1 MAPMSGV
8 LCVWVYDLH
17 MFVLCSG
24 ISVQHNA
31 NHPCV
36 HVIYT
41 FLCLYVV
48 VEVEQ
53 FVRCTRYDSYMCLL
67 DVRSGAYKCWVQGRH
82 RNVTRRL
89 LKKGHRR
96 GWNMLKPPLLPD
108 AMAAV
113 CTQAFAAMLKNA
125 SSRWLTTST
134 LWVACLRL

>member
-1 MAPMSGV
+1 MSGV

-24 ISVQHNA
+24 ISEQHNA

-67 DVRSGAYKCWVQGRH
+67 DVRSEAYKCWVQGRH
-82 RNVTRRL
+82 RNVTRSCVL
-89 LKKGHRR
+89 V
-96 GWNMLKPPLLPD
+96 D
-108 AMAAV
+108 TAAPEALNV
-113 CTQAFAAMLKNA
+113 CTP
-125 SSRWLTTST
+125 SGSHTGS
-134 LWVACLRL
+134 WVPRLALAC